1 MCSWL
6 ANYARTAD
14 EYMATVAFSS
24 SLYGLVPCIFKIS
37 PRIDSDFGLATYCR
51 YKLYYLT
58 THQRVSDPLLLQL
71 YPDQVNEFNTDPY
84 HGHFFSTLVGL
95 LTKAVFTLLADL
107 LCTNFL
113 KIC

>member
-6 ANYARTAD
+6 ENYARTAD
-14 EYMATVAFSS
+14 EHMATVAFSS
-24 SLYGLVPCIFKIS
+24 IS